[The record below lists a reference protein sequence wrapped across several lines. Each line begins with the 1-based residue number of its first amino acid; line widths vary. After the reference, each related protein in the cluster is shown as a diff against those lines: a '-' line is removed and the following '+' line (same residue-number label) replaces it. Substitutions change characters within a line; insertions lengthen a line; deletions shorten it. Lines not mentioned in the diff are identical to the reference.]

1 MAINDGRNDKI
12 YSQTH
17 IANTSFDGEFQVQ
30 VTELLAYDPLV
41 LNADDV
47 VVGGL
52 KRVTA
57 DALAMYRVNDI
68 TDDSETIYY
77 IGREDADGDWYIMQ
91 INQANNAKSFRYA
104 SAKNNTSYTDYA
116 TAWAAYGSLTYGTYS
131 QAF

>member
-1 MAINDGRNDKI
+1 MAINNNTNHKPHSI
-12 YSQTH
+12 H
-17 IANTSFDGEFQVQ
+17 HVLNTSFDEEFQVQ

-41 LNADDV
+41 LNDLDQ

-57 DALAMYRVNDI
+57 DALSMYRVNDI
-68 TDDSETIYY
+68 TDDSQTVYY

-91 INQANNAKSFRYA
+91 VDQSNNAKSFRYA

-116 TAWAAYGSLTYGTYS
+116 TAWAAYESLTYGTYS

>member
-12 YSQTH
+12 YSQHH

-41 LNADDV
+41 LNDLDQ

-68 TDDSETIYY
+68 TDDSLEVYY
-77 IGREDADGDWYIMQ
+77 IGREDADGDWYITQ
-91 INQANNAKSFRYA
+91 VNQANNARSFRYA
-104 SAKNNTSYTDYA
+104 SAKNNTSYTDYT